1 MGAVTQFQLKM
12 GLTRFSFHRMELRVI
27 AIGVS
32 YLSSS
37 LLFLLTMERLTK
49 SNVRKVRLRQ
59 RLRQDLEEFLRERI
73 GGSGRMEVKII
84 DNLILVRCKEA
95 LSPSEVDLG
104 AIKVGRSL
112 LQEVGERMCEELQPD
127 LARLLYRI
135 TGLRLV
141 DVCVGL
147 FLKRREKIYLFI
159 MNDTVKQ

>member
-1 MGAVTQFQLKM
+1 MDYFDNRSAN
-12 GLTRFSFHRMELRVI
+12 RFSFHRMELRVI

-59 RLRQDLEEFLRERI
+59 LLRQDLEEFLRERI
-73 GGSGRMEVKII
+73 GGNGRMEVKIV
-84 DNLILVRCKEA
+84 DNLILVQCREA

-104 AIKVGRSL
+104 TTKVGRSL
-112 LQEVGERMCEELQPD
+112 LQEVSERMCQELQSD
-127 LARLLYRI
+127 LGRLLYRI
-135 TGLRLV
+135 TGLRLL
-141 DVCVGL
+141 DACVGL

-159 MNDTVKQ
+159 MSDAVEE

>member
-1 MGAVTQFQLKM
+1 MDHFDNRSAN
-12 GLTRFSFHRMELRVI
+12 RFSFHRMELRVI

-49 SNVRKVRLRQ
+49 SNVRKVRLRE

-73 GGSGRMEVKII
+73 GGSGRVEVKIV

-104 AIKVGRSL
+104 ATKVGRSL
-112 LQEVGERMCEELQPD
+112 LQEVSERLCQELKPN
-127 LARLLYRI
+127 LNTLLYGI
-135 TGLRLV
+135 TGLRLL

-147 FLKRREKIYLFI
+147 FVEQREKIYLFI
-159 MNDTVKQ
+159 MSGAVKE